1 MEIVDLPTDSIIA
14 ALWNPNEMD
23 LDMLSHLRNSVQR
36 FDLVVP
42 LVLRNVGDNRY
53 ETIGG
58 AQRLSILRE
67 LGMTTAPCVVVEA
80 DDSEA
85 KLLGQAL
92 NHVAGSDN
100 LGLRAE
106 VMREILKE
114 KSPEEVLALLPET
127 AASLEALTAIG
138 EQSIAQAL
146 KQWEQT
152 QKARLRH
159 LAFQLTDAQLEVVEE
174 VLRRLRPLVA
184 VNEQSPN
191 RRGAALHH
199 LCLRFLDQE
208 PSIGSPIGDE
218 QQEDRP

>member
-1 MEIVDLPTDSIIA
+1 MEIVDLPMNSIIA
-14 ALWNPNEMD
+14 AQWNPNEMD
-23 LDMLSHLRNSVQR
+23 LDMLSHLRHSVQR

-42 LVLRNVGDNRY
+42 LVVRNVGDNRY

-58 AQRLSILRE
+58 AQRLSVLRE

-85 KLLGQAL
+85 RLLGQAL

-106 VMREILKE
+106 VMREILKD

-127 AASLEALTAIG
+127 AASLQALTAIG

-159 LAFQLTDAQLEVVEE
+159 LAFQLTEAQLEVVEE
-174 VLRRLRPLVA
+174 VLQRLIPLVA
-184 VNEQSPN
+184 SNDQSPN
-191 RRGAALHH
+191 RRGAALH
-199 LCLRFLDQE
+199 LVCLGFLDQE
-208 PSIGSPIGDE
+208 PSIDAPIENE

>member
-1 MEIVDLPTDSIIA
+1 MEIVDLPIDSIIA
-14 ALWNPNEMD
+14 SQWNPNEMD
-23 LDMLSHLRNSVQR
+23 WDMLSHLRHSVQR

-42 LVLRNVGDNRY
+42 LVVRNAGDNRY

-58 AQRLSILRE
+58 AQRLSILKE
-67 LGMTTAPCVVVEA
+67 LCHSEAPCVVGQA

-85 KLLGQAL
+85 RLLGQTL

-106 VMREILKE
+106 VMREILE
-114 KSPEEVLALLPET
+114 YKSPEEVLALLPET
-127 AASLEALTAIG
+127 AESLQALTAIG

-159 LAFQLTDAQLEVVEE
+159 LTFQLTDAQLEVVEE
-174 VLRRLRPLVA
+174 VLKRLLPLAAGNDRGPNQRGVA
-184 VNEQSPN
+184 
-191 RRGAALHH
+191 LYL
-199 LCLRFLDQE
+199 LCLGYLDRE
-208 PSIGSPIGDE
+208 RSIDPPI
-218 QQEDRP
+218 QHEDRP

>member
-1 MEIVDLPTDSIIA
+1 MEIVDLPMNSIIA
-14 ALWNPNEMD
+14 AQWNPNEMD
-23 LDMLSHLRNSVQR
+23 PDMLSHLRHSVQR

-42 LVLRNVGDNRY
+42 LVVRNVGDNRY

-85 KLLGQAL
+85 RLLGQAL
-92 NHVAGSDN
+92 NHVASSDN

-106 VMREILKE
+106 VMREILE
-114 KSPEEVLALLPET
+114 DKSPEEVMALLPDT
-127 AASLEALTAIG
+127 TASLQALTAID

-174 VLRRLRPLVA
+174 VLRRLIPLVA
-184 VNEQSPN
+184 GNDQSPTD
-191 RRGAALHH
+191 RWAA
-199 LCLRFLDQE
+199 
-208 PSIGSPIGDE
+208 
-218 QQEDRP
+218 